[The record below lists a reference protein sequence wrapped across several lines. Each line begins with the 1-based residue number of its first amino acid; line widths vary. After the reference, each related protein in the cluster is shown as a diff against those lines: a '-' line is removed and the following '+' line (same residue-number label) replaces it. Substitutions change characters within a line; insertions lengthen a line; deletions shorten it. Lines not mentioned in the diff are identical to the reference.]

1 MYTVFQTNTLLIECS
16 LQIPSG
22 CVEEDKES
30 IIEKLKEGAVKEA
43 CCGQTA
49 VVERKAV
56 LVPKSEAIVHAIV
69 TNIIEYGVS
78 LGEYEVPSLKRRNEG
93 LLDSGMSWK
102 RTKARKRS
110 SRHRR

>member
-1 MYTVFQTNTLLIECS
+1 MFQTNTLLIEFS
-16 LQIPSG
+16 LQTPSG
-22 CVEEDKES
+22 CLEEDKES
-30 IIEKLKEGAVKEA
+30 IIQKLKERAVKEA

-49 VVERKAV
+49 VVERKAA

-78 LGEYEVPSLKRRNEG
+78 LGEYEASPLKRRNEG